1 MPLSPPSL
9 SQPPL
14 KPPSG
19 LLLLLEVRALLELGT
34 YFAAQRFLTRI
45 APKMSPRGHHP
56 VLVIPG
62 FGTSDTMT
70 VPLRQF
76 LSDLG
81 YAAHGWEQGMNLGM
95 NPAVRARLLE
105 RVAQL
110 RQAYGAKI
118 SLVGHSLGGV
128 FARELAKKT
137 PQDVRQVITLGSP
150 IAGPPGANN
159 IERVYHFF
167 NPRKHEHVDLEVLQR
182 RRAPPPVP
190 ITSIYSR
197 SDGIVAWRC
206 ALEKETPLA
215 ENIAV
220 RGSHSGMC
228 FNPLALYLVANRLA
242 QPEGHWKPF
251 ERVQLERFIFPD
263 SGH

>member
-1 MPLSPPSL
+1 M
-9 SQPPL
+9 

-34 YFAAQRFLTRI
+34 YFAAQRLLTRI
-45 APKMSPRGHHP
+45 SPKNSPRGHHP

-76 LSDLG
+76 LTDLG

-110 RQAYGAKI
+110 HQTYGAKI

-128 FARELAKKT
+128 FARELAKKI
-137 PQDVRQVITLGSP
+137 PQDIRQVITLGSP

-167 NPRKHEHVDLEVLQR
+167 NPRKHEHVDLHVLQR

-197 SDGIVAWRC
+197 SDGIVAWQC
-206 ALEKETPLA
+206 ALEKESPLA

-220 RGSHSGMC
+220 HGSHSGLC
-228 FNPLALYLVANRLA
+228 FNPLALYVLANRLS
-242 QPEGHWKPF
+242 QPENHWKPF
-251 ERVQLERFIFPD
+251 ERVQLEKLLFPD
-263 SGH
+263 PGH